1 MSKLKI
7 DKGASRVRRVPLKAT
22 IDGTV
27 WDDVELMCQ
36 WSENDTSYVV
46 NQLLRFA
53 LSQSE
58 DFQEYKQS
66 VAANRPSAKNGTKS
80 ELRSVATAISRP
92 QEPGK

>member
-7 DKGASRVRRVPLKAT
+7 DKGASRIRRVPLKTT

-53 LSQSE
+53 LSGSE
-58 DFQEYKQS
+58 EFQEHKQS
-66 VAANRPSAKNGTKS
+66 MTANRPSAKNGTQIEQRMFAS
-80 ELRSVATAISRP
+80 ATSRP
-92 QEPGK
+92 PEAAK

>member
-1 MSKLKI
+1 MSKLRI
-7 DKGASRVRRVPLKAT
+7 DKGASRIRRVPLKTT

-58 DFQEYKQS
+58 EFQEHKQS
-66 VAANRPSAKNGTKS
+66 ARTSSEPARTAAEIGR
-80 ELRSVATAISRP
+80 TAAI
-92 QEPGK
+92 PGAIRAPEAGR

>member
-7 DKGASRVRRVPLKAT
+7 DKGASRIRRVPLKTT

-58 DFQEYKQS
+58 EFQEHKQS
-66 VAANRPSAKNGTKS
+66 LRTGAAPASTVAETGRT
-80 ELRSVATAISRP
+80 ATISGAIRTP
-92 QEPGK
+92 EAGR